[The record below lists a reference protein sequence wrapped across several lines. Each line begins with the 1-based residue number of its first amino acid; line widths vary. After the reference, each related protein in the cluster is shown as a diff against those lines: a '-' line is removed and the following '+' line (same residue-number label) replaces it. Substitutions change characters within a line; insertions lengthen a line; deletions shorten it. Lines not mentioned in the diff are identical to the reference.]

1 MTRPDL
7 CHDIFN
13 RGVNALSAAVF
24 LLMLL
29 LVPLNSVLAAGGPE
43 VLRVRHF
50 TGPDYTRIVLDLSR
64 PCSFEVREVP
74 ESRRLAVNIRQ
85 GVFRLDGSIPV
96 NDGLVKRIRQ
106 NTGDGH
112 AQVVVD
118 LDRDFTFKS
127 FSLPAA
133 DGRPDRV
140 VIDVFRT
147 KGTGK
152 AVPDKTAPRPDQ
164 MVPGLDKEPTTES
177 GSHQRPG
184 VIPRKSMP
192 PLPKSGRPF
201 IVVIDPGHGGLDP
214 GAIRGDVQEK
224 DVVLDVSK
232 ELAAMINRLPGYQ
245 AVLTRKTDYYPSLGR
260 RVQIAREQEGDLFL
274 SVHCN
279 TNRKSSV
286 SGMEVYFLS
295 LQGATDREARE
306 LANKENAADMVG
318 LDSQKQHDDMVMKIL
333 MDLKMSQVLH
343 ESSRLADHL
352 LDAASRSGVI
362 DSRKAKQARFQVLR
376 SLAMPSALVEIAY
389 LSNKKDMK
397 VLNSAKGR
405 QRIAETLVEGILSWR
420 RDQEALA
427 FLGRDI
433 PESWTRQYA
442 VRRGDSLW
450 DLAKRH
456 GTTVVEITRR
466 NNLNSRSI
474 MVGQVLRLPEDV
486 QNP

>member
-1 MTRPDL
+1 MPRPEIF
-7 CHDIFN
+7 HDDRN
-13 RGVNALSAAVF
+13 RGGHQWPAAVF
-24 LLMLL
+24 LLVLL
-29 LVPLNSVLAAGGPE
+29 LLPFQCVWAAPGPE
-43 VLRVRHF
+43 VLRIRHF
-50 TGPDYTRIVLDLSR
+50 TGPAYTRIVLDLSR
-64 PCSFEVREVP
+64 PCSFEVREIQEP
-74 ESRRLAVNIRQ
+74 KRLAVNIRQ
-85 GVFRLDGSIPV
+85 GLFRLDGSIPV

-106 NTGDGH
+106 NPGKDR

-147 KGTGK
+147 PGTGQ
-152 AVPDKTAPRPDQ
+152 AVPAESNPPIVAKKEKITTPDRA
-164 MVPGLDKEPTTES
+164 S
-177 GSHQRPG
+177 SSSSQRPASIRQP
-184 VIPRKSMP
+184 V
-192 PLPKSGRPF
+192 RPF
-201 IVVIDPGHGGLDP
+201 TVVIDPGHGGMDP
-214 GAIRGDVQEK
+214 GAVRGKVQEK
-224 DVVLDVSK
+224 DVVLDVSR
-232 ELAAMINRLPGYQ
+232 EAAAMINQLPGYR
-245 AVLTRKTDYYPSLGR
+245 AILTRKTDYYPSLSR
-260 RVQIAREQEGDLFL
+260 RVQIAREKEGDLFI

-279 TNRKSSV
+279 THRKSSV

-306 LANKENAADMVG
+306 LADKENAADMVG
-318 LDSQKQHDDMVMKIL
+318 LDSEKRQDDMVMKIL

-352 LDAASRSGVI
+352 LEAAHRSGVI
-362 DSRKAKQARFQVLR
+362 DSRKSKQARFQVLR

-389 LSNKKDMK
+389 LSNKQDLK
-397 VLNSAKGR
+397 VLKSDQGR
-405 QRIAETLVEGILSWR
+405 RDIAATLVEGILSWQ

-427 FLGRDI
+427 LLGWDV